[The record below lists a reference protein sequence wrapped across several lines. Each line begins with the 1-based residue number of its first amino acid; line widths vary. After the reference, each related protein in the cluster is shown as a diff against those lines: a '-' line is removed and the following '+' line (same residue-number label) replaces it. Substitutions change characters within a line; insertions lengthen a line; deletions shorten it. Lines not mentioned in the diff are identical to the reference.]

1 MTLSI
6 DLSDEELKKI
16 LLGDRGR
23 DLLME
28 KVFNQILQAE
38 MTEHLGAD
46 RYERSQDRTGHRNGS
61 YERQLTTRVG
71 QLTLEVPR
79 CKDGSFS
86 TKLFQRYQRS
96 EKALVLALME
106 MVVQGVSTRRVKK
119 ITTELCGREFA
130 KSTVSRL
137 TKRLDEQVKAW
148 DERPLE
154 GEYPFLVLD
163 ALHVKVR
170 RQGGIRSTA
179 VLLAVGINEEGQRE
193 ILGLHTALSETEEA
207 WKSFLTKLSKR
218 GLTGV
223 EHVTSD
229 RDRGLKEAIRQQLPG
244 VIWTPCH
251 AHLRRN
257 VLDDTPDE
265 WRDSMKDLM
274 DEVLQASSQPEAWR
288 IFEEIIEGDRQKILT
303 VASEEGRTEEINAY
317 KKLQEEAAPALAT
330 LKENLEDATAVL
342 ALPGKYRRR
351 LRTTNM
357 IERLI
362 EEVRRREKVI
372 RIFPNIDSAWRLIG
386 AVLAEKHEEWSTGRK
401 YLDMAEFRNW
411 KEQAKRPESEP
422 DESTERQPVMAT

>member
-1 MTLSI
+1 
-6 DLSDEELKKI
+6 
-16 LLGDRGR
+16 
-23 DLLME
+23 
-28 KVFNQILQAE
+28 
-38 MTEHLGAD
+38 
-46 RYERSQDRTGHRNGS
+46 
-61 YERQLTTRVG
+61 
-71 QLTLEVPR
+71 
-79 CKDGSFS
+79 
-86 TKLFQRYQRS
+86 
-96 EKALVLALME
+96 
-106 MVVQGVSTRRVKK
+106 VSTRRVKK

-137 TKRLDEQVKAW
+137 TKQLDEQVKAW
-148 DERPLE
+148 NERPLE
-154 GEYPFLVLD
+154 GKYPFLVLD
-163 ALHVKVR
+163 AMHVKVR
-170 RQGGIRSTA
+170 RQGGVRSTA

-207 WKSFLTKLSKR
+207 WKSFLEQLSKR

-229 RDRGLKEAIRQQLPG
+229 RDRGLKEAVHQQLPG

-257 VLDDTPDE
+257 VLNDTPDE

-274 DEVLQASSQPEAWR
+274 DEVLKASSQPEAWR
-288 IFEEIIEGDRQKILT
+288 IFEEIIEGDHQKMVT
-303 VASEEGRTEEINAY
+303 VVGEEGQTEEVDAY
-317 KKLQEEAAPALAT
+317 RKPREEAAPALAT

-372 RIFPNIDSAWRLIG
+372 RIFPNMDSTWRLIG
-386 AVLAEKHEEWSTGRK
+386 AVLAERHEEWSTSRK
-401 YLDMAEFRNW
+401 YLDMDEFRTW
-411 KEQAKRPESEP
+411 KKRTNGLESEP
-422 DESTERQPVMAT
+422 DDSTERQPAMAT